1 MFGNVGC
8 NGMELKLLNCT
19 RNTPS
24 NCGHNKDVS
33 VRCILRDDQRIK
45 NMTVSANV
53 IDMNTPSTVHTALIS
68 WALYN
73 TTMDEPISFD
83 VECSDERHSITMSV
97 RGQNFSTHLTGL
109 LPLTS
114 YNCCVSAV
122 YELYRADG
130 ICDDEIETPELFT
143 RGAATTTVAM
153 LRASD
158 SDHDSD
164 VKIVGGVLGF
174 IVMILL
180 VLLITA
186 LVLLLLPRWKINA
199 MPAR

>member
-1 MFGNVGC
+1 
-8 NGMELKLLNCT
+8 LKE
-19 RNTPS
+19 
-24 NCGHNKDVS
+24 
-33 VRCILRDDQRIK
+33 DQRVK
-45 NMTVSANV
+45 NITLSVEIINDYS
-53 IDMNTPSTVHTALIS
+53 PSTVHTALIS

-73 TTMDEPISFD
+73 TTKDEPNSFD
-83 VECSDERHSITMSV
+83 VECSNERHRITMSV
-97 RGQNFSTHLTGL
+97 SGQVFTTNLTGL

-130 ICDDEIETPELFT
+130 ICDNEIKTPELFINAT
-143 RGAATTTVAM
+143 QGAATTVAM
-153 LRASD
+153 LRA

-180 VLLITA
+180 FLLTTA